1 MISVSEAITLL
12 LEHRSSR
19 PVITMALANC
29 LGATL
34 AEDIKAKITLPPLAA
49 SAMDGYAVKLS
60 DVRKAGVKLTVIG
73 ESPAGH
79 PFKGTVNT
87 GEAVRIFT
95 GGAVPK
101 GADHIVIQENAERED
116 DILTTLFDNE
126 TPRHIRQAGIDF
138 AKGDTLLTKGT
149 VIGPMHIAIAA
160 AANHAE
166 LPIYKRPIVALIA
179 NGDELKAPGSEVL
192 ETDIISSNPAGLG
205 ALIRHWGGEVMDM
218 GIASDSLDAITDL
231 IHKAKDA
238 DIIVPVGGASV
249 GDHDYMR
256 EAFKNCGLTSIFEK
270 IAVRPGKPTWFGTL
284 TSKTGDGQVVLGLPG
299 NPASAVVCAHL
310 FLKILM
316 RRADELT
323 FAKVKLTKA
332 LPANGPRETYMRA
345 LAKLT
350 ETGQLE
356 VTPFPRQD
364 SSLLTPLTKA
374 NVLIRLP
381 KENGPREDG
390 DMIDI
395 LPLGTGPDFNH

>member
-79 PFKGTVNT
+79 PFQGTVNM

-160 AANHAE
+160 AANHAV
-166 LPIYKRPIVALIA
+166 LPIYKRPVIALIA
-179 NGDELKAPGSEVL
+179 NGDELKVPGSEVF

-284 TSKTGDGQVVLGLPG
+284 TSKTGDEQVVLGLPG
-299 NPASAVVCAHL
+299 NPASAIVCAHI
-310 FLKILM
+310 FLKTLM
-316 RRADELT
+316 GMTNDLT
-323 FAKVKLTKA
+323 FAKAKLTEPLKS
-332 LPANGPRETYMRA
+332 NGPRETYLRA
-345 LAKLT
+345 FAKLSD
-350 ETGQLE
+350 TGQLE

-381 KENGPREDG
+381 KDSGPWEAG
-390 DMIDI
+390 EFIEI
-395 LPLGTGPDFNH
+395 LPLGTGPNIA